1 MLCQYI
7 RKVIAVRLLYKFYII
22 TLKREEYIVNKKCN
36 IILLIKF
43 LQTYVHILAFT
54 LFNFSLATQSI
65 AILEKLK
72 FSLLPVEHTFFRL
85 LKINL
90 FRWWIYYWTT
100 FTPIFPLFHSKILD
114 QSEQFSIILYSDNNS
129 LIQFSF
135 FNFNLSV
142 FEFLSL
148 TLKHKRS

>member
-90 FRWWIYYWTT
+90 FRW
-100 FTPIFPLFHSKILD
+100 
-114 QSEQFSIILYSDNNS
+114 
-129 LIQFSF
+129 
-135 FNFNLSV
+135 
-142 FEFLSL
+142 
-148 TLKHKRS
+148 